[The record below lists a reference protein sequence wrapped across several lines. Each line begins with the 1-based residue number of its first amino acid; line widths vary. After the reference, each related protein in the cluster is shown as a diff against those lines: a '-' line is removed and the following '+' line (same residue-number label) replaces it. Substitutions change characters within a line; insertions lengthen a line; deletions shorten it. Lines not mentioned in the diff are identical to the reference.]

1 LTEINGPD
9 RTAPSCSSRGSG
21 SIFTSI

>member
-9 RTAPSCSSRGSG
+9 RATPSCGNRGSG
-21 SIFTSI
+21 S